1 MKLAQELNMI
11 GIDVAKN
18 KLDIALDDA
27 RTITVSNDEK
37 GFNALLKAVE
47 NPCQTCF
54 VMEATGGYEQPLA
67 HFLLAKN
74 LSVSVVNPK
83 RVRDYANAMGAYA
96 KNDRIDAQMI
106 RHYSQSAHAKKRLT
120 LRKPSTRTAQKL
132 EALLRRRNQL
142 VDQRAAEK
150 QHLEAAYDKSAV
162 CSIKRMIKW
171 LDKEIERIESQIK
184 ADIEQDADLK
194 ELKAQL
200 IKVEGIGE
208 ITALTLLTQLPELGL
223 FSSKEITALVGIAP
237 YCRDSGQ
244 KTGRRQIFGGRQ
256 LVRSV
261 LYMATL
267 SAVRFNKP
275 IKAFYDRLLSR
286 GKPKKVALVACMRK
300 LLTILNAITKK
311 NHEWNPDY
319 AV

>member
-1 MKLAQELNMI
+1 M
-11 GIDVAKN
+11 
-18 KLDIALDDA
+18 
-27 RTITVSNDEK
+27 
-37 GFNALLKAVE
+37 
-47 NPCQTCF
+47 
-54 VMEATGGYEQPLA
+54 
-67 HFLLAKN
+67 
-74 LSVSVVNPK
+74 
-83 RVRDYANAMGAYA
+83 
-96 KNDRIDAQMI
+96 
-106 RHYSQSAHAKKRLT
+106 
-120 LRKPSTRTAQKL
+120 KL

-150 QHLEAAYDKSAV
+150 QHLEAAYDKNAV

-256 LVRSV
+256 LVRDQSC
-261 LYMATL
+261 TWQ
-267 SAVRFNKP
+267 P
-275 IKAFYDRLLSR
+275 
-286 GKPKKVALVACMRK
+286 
-300 LLTILNAITKK
+300 
-311 NHEWNPDY
+311 
-319 AV
+319 